1 MPSGGRQLR
10 KAIFYRETAAVHS
23 DGRMVEKCFIEECHA
38 NTESHRSL
46 VLRGVGCEMQIDE
59 MNLPNWLKNSLQKN
73 NIFTVWDLT
82 NYSSAEL
89 RKCVG

>member
-1 MPSGGRQLR
+1 
-10 KAIFYRETAAVHS
+10 
-23 DGRMVEKCFIEECHA
+23 
-38 NTESHRSL
+38 
-46 VLRGVGCEMQIDE
+46 MQIDE